1 MCAYI
6 IRLVRSNL
14 LMLLQSNIVQASRL
28 RGMNERY
35 ILIHDLLKPTI
46 LPIIPL
52 LGISLGSLIGDVIKI
67 YLIYLVLVIY

>member
-1 MCAYI
+1 MNIDSVILSQFILPVITLSFRYVCIHHWFSALLIY
-6 IRLVRSNL
+6 

-46 LPIIPL
+46 LPIIH
-52 LGISLGSLIGDVIKI
+52 
-67 YLIYLVLVIY
+67 Y